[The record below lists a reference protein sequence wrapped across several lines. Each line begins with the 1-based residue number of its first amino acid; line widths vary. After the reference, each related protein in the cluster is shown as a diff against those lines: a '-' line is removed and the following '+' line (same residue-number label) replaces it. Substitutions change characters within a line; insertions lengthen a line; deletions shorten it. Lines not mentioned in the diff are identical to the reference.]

1 MGLDI
6 NAVQFLIA
14 ARKSGVEFGDVLTL
28 GRQDLNVYPAK
39 MKELLESHGFPGE
52 AFAPGAVDSGFADPV
67 FKSLGAKNVYAL
79 DFSDFEGA
87 AFVHDLN
94 QPLPDN
100 LKQRFD
106 LVYDGGTLEHVFN
119 FPQALK
125 NCMEM
130 VRVDGRLILHTIAN
144 NWMGHGFYQFSPEL
158 FWQALSADN
167 GYATER
173 MVAHIVGPYG
183 RWFEVSNP
191 ERIRSRVEAI
201 TFAPLHL
208 LVCARRTAS
217 VPVFAKTPQQSDY
230 NVRWEDPDAA
240 DAAVGVDKRA
250 WSAER
255 PKLAKALPAVARL
268 FHVAKMG
275 LRTYYN
281 LSMRNRRNFR
291 PVKRP

>member
-14 ARKSGVEFGDVLTL
+14 ARKSGVEFGEVITL

-39 MKELLESHGFPGE
+39 MKALLESHGFSGE
-52 AFAPGAVDSGFADPV
+52 LFAPGAADTGFAEPV
-67 FKSLGAKNVYAL
+67 FKSLGAKKVHAL

-87 AFVHDLN
+87 EFVHDLN
-94 QPLPDN
+94 QPLPEQ
-100 LKQRFD
+100 LQQRFD
-106 LVYDGGTLEHVFN
+106 MVYDGGTLEHVFH

-130 VRVDGRLILHTIAN
+130 VRPGGRLMLHTIAN

-158 FWQALSADN
+158 FWQALNAEN
-167 GYATER
+167 GYTLER
-173 MVAHIVGPYG
+173 MIAHIVGPYG

-191 ERIRSRVEAI
+191 EQIRARVEAI
-201 TFAPLHL
+201 TMAPLHL
-208 LVCARRTAS
+208 IVQAQRTAV

-230 NVRWEDPDAA
+230 NQRWEDPAA
-240 DAAVGVDKRA
+240 ASAAVGVEQKA

-255 PKLAKALPAVARL
+255 PSLAKALPGVARL

-275 LRTYYN
+275 FKTYYN
-281 LSMRNRRNFR
+281 LSIRNRRNFR
-291 PVKRP
+291 PVKKP

>member
-14 ARKSGVEFGDVLTL
+14 ARKSGVEFGDVVTL

-39 MKELLESHGFPGE
+39 MKALLESHSFSGE
-52 AFAPGAVDSGFADPV
+52 AFAPGAPDTGFAEPV
-67 FKSLGAKNVYAL
+67 FKSLGARNVYSL

-87 AFVHDLN
+87 EFVHDLN

-106 LVYDGGTLEHVFN
+106 IVYDGGTLEHVFH

-130 VRVDGRLILHTIAN
+130 VKVGGRFMSHTPGN
-144 NWMGHGFYQFSPEL
+144 NWWGHGFYQLSPEL
-158 FWQALSADN
+158 FYRTLSAEN
-167 GYATER
+167 GFAMER
-173 MVAHIVGPYG
+173 MIAHLVGPYG
-183 RWFEVSNP
+183 RWFDVSDP
-191 ERIRSRVEAI
+191 DKIRARVEAI
-201 TFAPLHL
+201 TFGPVQL
-208 LVCARRTAS
+208 LVQAKRTAA
-217 VPVFAKTPQQSDY
+217 VPVFARTPQQSDY
-230 NVRWEDPDAA
+230 SQRWEDPAA
-240 DAAVGVDKRA
+240 ASAAVGVERKA
-250 WSAER
+250 WAASR
-255 PKLAKALPAVARL
+255 PKLASVLPGVARL

-275 LRTYYN
+275 FRTYYN

>member
-6 NAVQFLIA
+6 NAVQFLID
-14 ARKSGVEFGDVLTL
+14 ARRSGIDFGEVLTL

-39 MKELLESHGFPGE
+39 MKTLLEAHGFSGKL
-52 AFAPGAVDSGFADPV
+52 FATGAPDTGFAEPV
-67 FKSLGAKNVYAL
+67 FKSLGALNVFAL
-79 DFSDFEGA
+79 DASDFEEA
-87 AFVHDLN
+87 KFVHDLN
-94 QPLPDN
+94 QPLPSHLN
-100 LKQRFD
+100 QRFD

-130 VRVDGRLILHTIAN
+130 VKPGGRLFLHTIAN

-158 FWQALSADN
+158 FYQALSRDN
-167 GYATER
+167 GYRVER
-173 MVAHIVGPYG
+173 LIAHIVGPYG

-191 ERIRSRVEAI
+191 NDVRARVEAI

-208 LVCARRTAS
+208 IVQARRDTAL
-217 VPVFAKTPQQSDY
+217 PIFAKMPQQSDY
-230 NVRWEDPDAA
+230 STRWKDPAA
-240 DAAVGVDKRA
+240 AGVAVGVEQKA

-255 PKLAKALPAVARL
+255 PSLAKAFPGVARL
-268 FHVAKMG
+268 LHVAKMG
-275 LRTYYN
+275 FRTYHN
-281 LSMRNRRNFR
+281 LSIRNRRNFR